1 VCLNSLNDVMSF
13 VNIHSMPPFAS
24 RKLFISISRIN
35 INMISCYELFNEWK
49 VSIPSCKCIQFRV
62 ILLIFIRGA
71 TSLTN
76 QAFATTHKTSSNVL
90 GYAASFYYFLV
101 AFFVVV
107 SKT

>member
-1 VCLNSLNDVMSF
+1 MFIFIYLLVQQFKQFFISRLCINGPNWDFWDV
-13 VNIHSMPPFAS
+13 IHSRNVTNTGILSEGGVLQGPMWQ
-24 RKLFISISRIN
+24 LI
-35 INMISCYELFNEWK
+35 
-49 VSIPSCKCIQFRV
+49 RV

-71 TSLTN
+71 TSITN
-76 QAFATTHKTSSNVL
+76 QAFATTHKTSSHVL